1 MSVSTRIFFFSFIF
15 LFLNGRG
22 AYSKEKTPSK
32 EQIATELKSAIQ
44 LMREGSYD
52 KSLIKCRRILRNAIL
67 IKDNNLIA
75 STYNTIG
82 GNFDLFSNPEKSFF
96 YYNKGLIYADK
107 TNNSKLKNLLH
118 NNLGNIYC
126 FDKKDYLKGISH
138 YKKSLKYSTIA
149 QDTSQLV
156 LTNLNIAWAFFD
168 IKKFDQGFPYL
179 QFVNSYHQKYGGELT
194 EVALNMLN
202 AVYFGNKK
210 DHLKAKYYFE
220 KAIALGNTGN
230 EKFDLALTHQEYA
243 NYLKSIGQYKEAYK
257 NLSLYTI
264 ITDQINNEEKLNK
277 AKTEGLNLEIE
288 EYKREVQKI
297 EAQYKT
303 QQQVLAQEK
312 NMARRKF
319 IAVISIF
326 LISMVLF
333 YFYVQNSRLIQK
345 NRLNGLRNKI
355 QQNIINA
362 SLSGQEIERK
372 KIAFFLHDNISA
384 LLSSAGLHLSVFS
397 AKNEKTSDEI
407 AKTISLLGEA
417 HDKVRDLSHELIP
430 ALLVRFGLFYA
441 LEDLCEKNSNSVISF
456 EYESDIDNQKRYPED
471 FEIKIYFIISELL
484 NNVMKHSCSTIGK
497 VTLQENGTILKIQV
511 FDNGKGFDTN
521 QFQILEGFGINQI
534 RARINAMKGN
544 LIIDSKIDMGTI
556 ITIDVPISKD

>member
-32 EQIATELKSAIQ
+32 EQITTELKSAIQ

-156 LTNLNIAWAFFD
+156 ITNLNIAWAFFD